1 MEARFVFICPRQN
14 HLQYWSL
21 DCHIGLMFNM
31 FNKYKNV
38 INIFQI
44 QVYIYLYVS
53 AGSFVSFADIFYFVV
68 DR

>member
-1 MEARFVFICPRQN
+1 
-14 HLQYWSL
+14 
-21 DCHIGLMFNM
+21 MFNM